1 MKIIEHI
8 QNAKNPLFSFE
19 IVPPPR
25 GRTIQDII
33 DIVEAIKP
41 FNPGWID
48 VTAHS
53 ASAYYTEQSD
63 GNLKR
68 RIYKKRPGTVGICGV
83 IQNRFNIDTVAHLV
97 CNGFTKEETEDALIE
112 LSFLGIE
119 NILAISGDGN
129 PKEVFNDGKTINSN
143 SLELVH
149 QINDLK
155 NGKYLTDISN
165 SSSIKM
171 CTGVGVYPENHFYS
185 NNFEKE
191 ISLLKQKIEAGA
203 EYAVTQMFFDNQK
216 YFDFLEKCRK
226 ENITIPIIPG
236 IKILDKPRQID
247 SLEKIFH
254 ISLPDDL
261 KNEARENI
269 EHVDEIGTNWA
280 IRQSE
285 ELINAGVPVIH
296 YYLMNDTSCML
307 KILNYLHK

>member
-1 MKIIEHI
+1 MKVIDHIKNSNNTQFSYEIIPPLRGKGIKIILDMVESL
-8 QNAKNPLFSFE
+8 KKYNP
-19 IVPPPR
+19 
-25 GRTIQDII
+25 
-33 DIVEAIKP
+33 P
-41 FNPGWID
+41 FID
-48 VTAHS
+48 VTSH
-53 ASAYYTEQSD
+53 ASTISKNKQ
-63 GNLKR
+63 GTKTKK
-68 RIYKKRPGTVGICGV
+68 KKRPGTISICGI
-83 IQNRFNIDTVAHLV
+83 IQNRFNIDTVTHLA

-129 PKEVFNDGKTINSN
+129 PKEVLNDGKTINSN

-149 QINDLK
+149 QISDLK

-165 SSSIKM
+165 SSSIEM
-171 CTGVGVYPENHFYS
+171 CTGIGVYPENHFYS

-191 ISLLKQKIEAGA
+191 ISLIKQKIEVGA

-216 YFDFLEKCRK
+216 YFDFVEKCRQEGIK
-226 ENITIPIIPG
+226 IPIIPG

-269 EHVDEIGTNWA
+269 EYIDQIGTDWA

-307 KILNYLHK
+307 NILNYLHK

>member
-1 MKIIEHI
+1 MKVIDHIKNNNNTQFSYEIIPPLRGRGIKIILDMVESL
-8 QNAKNPLFSFE
+8 KKYNP
-19 IVPPPR
+19 
-25 GRTIQDII
+25 
-33 DIVEAIKP
+33 P
-41 FNPGWID
+41 FID
-48 VTAHS
+48 VTSH
-53 ASAYYTEQSD
+53 ASTVSKD
-63 GNLKR
+63 KCGTKTKK
-68 RIYKKRPGTVGICGV
+68 KKRPGTISICGI
-83 IQNRFNIDTVAHLV
+83 IQNRFNIDTVAHLA

-129 PKEVFNDGKTINSN
+129 PKEVLNDGKTINSN

-149 QINDLK
+149 QISDLK

-165 SSSIKM
+165 SSSIEM
-171 CTGVGVYPENHFYS
+171 CTGIGVYPENHFYS

-191 ISLLKQKIEAGA
+191 ISLIKQKIEVGA

-216 YFDFLEKCRK
+216 YFDFVKKCREK
-226 ENITIPIIPG
+226 GIKIPIIPG
-236 IKILDKPRQID
+236 VKILDKPRQID
-247 SLEKIFH
+247 NLEKIFN

-269 EHVDEIGTNWA
+269 EHVEEIGTNWA

-307 KILNYLHK
+307 NILNYIHN

>member
-1 MKIIEHI
+1 MKVIDHIKNSNNTQFSYEIIP
-8 QNAKNPLFSFE
+8 PL
-19 IVPPPR
+19 R
-25 GRTIQDII
+25 GRGINVILDM
-33 DIVEAIKP
+33 VESLKKYNPP
-41 FNPGWID
+41 FID
-48 VTAHS
+48 VTSH
-53 ASAYYTEQSD
+53 ASTVSKD
-63 GNLKR
+63 KSGTKTKK
-68 RIYKKRPGTVGICGV
+68 KKRPGTISICGI
-83 IQNRFNIDTVAHLV
+83 IQNRFNIDTVAHLA

-129 PKEVFNDGKTINSN
+129 PKEVLNDGKTINSN

-165 SSSIKM
+165 SSSIEM
-171 CTGVGVYPENHFYS
+171 CTGIGVYPENHFYS

-191 ISLLKQKIEAGA
+191 ISLIKQKIEAGA

-236 IKILDKPRQID
+236 IKILDKPRQIV

-269 EHVDEIGTNWA
+269 QHIEEIGTNWA

>member
-1 MKIIEHI
+1 MKVIDHIKNSNNTQFSYEIIPPLRGKGIKIILDMVESL
-8 QNAKNPLFSFE
+8 KKYNP
-19 IVPPPR
+19 
-25 GRTIQDII
+25 
-33 DIVEAIKP
+33 P
-41 FNPGWID
+41 FID
-48 VTAHS
+48 VTSH
-53 ASAYYTEQSD
+53 ASTVSKD
-63 GNLKR
+63 KR
-68 RIYKKRPGTVGICGV
+68 GTKTKKKKRPGTISICGI
-83 IQNRFNIDTVAHLV
+83 IQNRFNIDTVAHLA

-129 PKEVFNDGKTINSN
+129 PKEVLNDGKTINSN

-149 QINDLK
+149 QISDLK

-165 SSSIKM
+165 SSSIEM
-171 CTGVGVYPENHFYS
+171 CTGIGVYPENHFYS

-191 ISLLKQKIEAGA
+191 ISLIKQKIEAGA
-203 EYAVTQMFFDNQK
+203 EYAVTQMFFDNKK
-216 YFDFLEKCRK
+216 YFDFVKKCRQEGIK
-226 ENITIPIIPG
+226 IPIIPG
-236 IKILDKPRQID
+236 VKILDKPRQID

-269 EHVDEIGTNWA
+269 EYIDEIGTNWA

-307 KILNYLHK
+307 NILNYLHK

>member
-1 MKIIEHI
+1 MKVIDHIHNSNDTQFSYEIIPPLRGRGIKIILEMVESL
-8 QNAKNPLFSFE
+8 KKYNP
-19 IVPPPR
+19 
-25 GRTIQDII
+25 
-33 DIVEAIKP
+33 P
-41 FNPGWID
+41 FID
-48 VTAHS
+48 VTSH
-53 ASAYYTEQSD
+53 ASTVSKD
-63 GNLKR
+63 KSGTKTKK
-68 RIYKKRPGTVGICGV
+68 KKRPGTISICGI
-83 IQNRFNIDTVAHLV
+83 IQNRFNIDTVAHLA

-129 PKEVFNDGKTINSN
+129 PKEVLNDGKTINSN

-149 QINDLK
+149 QISDLK

-165 SSSIKM
+165 SSSIEM
-171 CTGVGVYPENHFYS
+171 CTGIGVYPENHFYS

-191 ISLLKQKIEAGA
+191 ISLIKQKIEAGA

-269 EHVDEIGTNWA
+269 EHIDEIGTNWA
-280 IRQSE
+280 IHQSE

>member
-1 MKIIEHI
+1 MKVIDHIHNNNDTQFSYEIIP
-8 QNAKNPLFSFE
+8 PLRGKGIK
-19 IVPPPR
+19 IVL
-25 GRTIQDII
+25 DM
-33 DIVEAIKP
+33 VKSLKK
-41 FNPGWID
+41 FNPPFID
-48 VTAHS
+48 VTSH
-53 ASAYYTEQSD
+53 ASTVSLNKYGKKT
-63 GNLKR
+63 KK
-68 RIYKKRPGTVGICGV
+68 KKRPGTISICGI
-83 IQNRFNIDTVAHLV
+83 IQNRFNIDTVAHLA

-129 PKEVFNDGKTINSN
+129 PKEVLDNGTTINSN

-149 QINDLK
+149 QIQNLK
-155 NGKYLTDISN
+155 NGKYLTDIAN
-165 SSSIKM
+165 SSSIEM
-171 CTGVGVYPENHFYS
+171 CTGIGVYPENHFYS

-191 ISLLKQKIEAGA
+191 ISIIKQKIEAGA

-236 IKILDKPRQID
+236 IKILDKPKQID

-254 ISLPDDL
+254 ISLPDEL
-261 KNEARENI
+261 KNEAIENI
-269 EHVDEIGTNWA
+269 EHIDQIGTNWA

-285 ELINAGVPVIH
+285 ELINAGVPIIH

-307 KILNYLHK
+307 NILNYFYK